1 MHKSDHTSTGFDSS
15 RFFVQW
21 FYTKS
26 HSRLLLWSE
35 QGNTER
41 TRIELLFLDV
51 AVINIPVYM
60 RGLKITPLKGREV
73 QAELARV
80 PVQQTRDKVLF
91 RMSGTDWEGYVIAAS
106 LTVAEAER
114 SFDAPSDLL
123 DPLWS
128 SPFPR

>member
-1 MHKSDHTSTGFDSS
+1 MHKSDRTSIGFDSS

-26 HSRLLLWSE
+26 HGRLLLWSE

-41 TRIELLFLDV
+41 TRIELLFSDV

-60 RGLKITPLKGREV
+60 PGLKITPIKEGQV
-73 QAELARV
+73 QTELARV
-80 PVQQTRDKVLF
+80 PLQLSRDKLLF
-91 RMSGTDWEGYVIAAS
+91 RMSGTDWDGYLIAAS